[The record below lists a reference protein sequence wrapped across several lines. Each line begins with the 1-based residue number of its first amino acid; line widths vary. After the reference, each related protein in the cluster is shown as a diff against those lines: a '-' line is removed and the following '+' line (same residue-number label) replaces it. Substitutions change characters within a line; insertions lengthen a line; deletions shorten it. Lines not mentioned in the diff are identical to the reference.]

1 MFTITWKNAGVTLTN
16 IRDTAAK
23 CKSRILA
30 LRQVVERRAYTDAA
44 SSLVLPYDVSQ
55 VRTTQQLARRCRD
68 AALLVVVGIGGS
80 SLGTRAVQE
89 AVLGTITP
97 GMPVLYAE
105 TVDSDATAAIA
116 KRIRSTV
123 RDNKRVVINVVSK
136 SGTTMETIAN
146 FLVFLDEFRRSK
158 LVTMVVTTDVGSPL
172 EHLAKQNDWSL
183 LTIPDAVGGRYSVFS
198 AVSLFPLAVL
208 GVDIERLV
216 QGAQHMLGHCLRTD
230 IASNPALL
238 LASIA
243 YLELKRGKT
252 VHDTFVFST
261 KLEGYGKWYRQ
272 LLAESLGKTQ
282 DAGILPTVSVGS
294 TDLHSVGQYDL
305 AGPRLVFHRF
315 VTVDKFGQ
323 DVHVA
328 KADGI
333 FSYLQH
339 KSFTRLLDA
348 IVQGT
353 QDAFSRHKRPFIQ
366 IAVPDLSADTI
377 GRLLQMEMVSVMLLG
392 HLLKVNPFDQQAVE
406 EYKITARTLLGR

>member
-1 MFTITWKNAGVTLTN
+1 MLTITWKNAGVSLTN
-16 IRDTAAK
+16 IRNVAAR
-23 CKSRILA
+23 CKSRIVELKK
-30 LRQVVERRAYTDAA
+30 VVDSRTYNDAA
-44 SSLVLPYDVSQ
+44 SSLVLPDDFSN
-55 VRTTQQLARRCRD
+55 VRKSQQLARKCKD

-89 AVLGTITP
+89 AVLGNILP
-97 GMPVLYAE
+97 GMQVLYAE
-105 TVDSDATAAIA
+105 TVDPDLTSAIA
-116 KRIRSTV
+116 KRIRSTI
-123 RDNKRVVINVVSK
+123 RDGKRVVINVVSK
-136 SGTTMETIAN
+136 SGTTLETIAN
-146 FLVFLDEFRRSK
+146 FLVLLDEFKRSK
-158 LVTMVVTTDVGSPL
+158 LVTIVVTTDAESPL
-172 EHLAKQNDWSL
+172 DHLAKQNDWHL
-183 LTIPDAVGGRYSVFS
+183 LTIPEAVGGRYSVFS

-208 GVDIERLV
+208 GIDIERLV
-216 QGAQHMLGHCLRTD
+216 QGAQHMIGHCLRTD

-272 LLAESLGKTQ
+272 LLAESIGKTQ

-305 AGPRLVFHRF
+305 AGPRMVFHRF
-315 VTVDKFGQ
+315 VTVDKFAN
-323 DVHVA
+323 DVHVRA
-328 KADGI
+328 EGI
-333 FSYLQH
+333 FSYLQG

-348 IVQGT
+348 ILQGT

-366 IAVPDLSADTI
+366 IAVPDLSAETI

-392 HLLKVNPFDQQAVE
+392 HLLKVNPFDQPAVE
-406 EYKITARTLLGR
+406 EYKITARTLLGK